1 MLVLDPKWDL
11 EADVVIVGFGSSG
24 AMAALTAAE
33 AGANVVILEKQ
44 REGTGIELG
53 THYSTSH
60 MSGGVYLQ
68 PTDYDAT
75 IKYFQA
81 MSRVESGHGVM
92 TIPEGWS
99 GDDLIEAYT
108 VEALHNKEWLDEHG
122 FKLDKIGEGAEH
134 NLPGVET
141 FVSYRFE
148 NAGLGMMRR
157 FEELIRDQ
165 PRIKVLYSSPATNLI
180 TNLQGEVIGIRA
192 AQGET
197 DPKPI
202 SIRANNGV
210 LMAMGGFE
218 FNEEMKM
225 NYLKVYP
232 TYFTGSEATTGDG
245 FKMVAEVGAQLWHMN
260 CASAR
265 LVAKFP
271 EFPNAISLWMGGLR
285 PTPYILVDKYG
296 KRWTNEKIKGHTV
309 YYETALFDSQKL
321 DYPRIPSYWVFDKK
335 RMTSAK
341 LSGAGAGIQGA
352 MGRYAWSSGN
362 KAELERGW
370 ILEAPTIEALAEYLE
385 MDPAVLAQTVKTW
398 NQYCADGKDP
408 EFDREESNLLPL
420 EEGPFYAIQVWPG
433 GPNTQGGA
441 RHNTRGEILDMN
453 GNPIPGLYGSGE
465 FGSLF
470 GLLYPSAGGNL
481 SECFAMGRVVG
492 RVLARPREFAGS
504 SK

>member
-1 MLVLDPKWDL
+1 MLVLDPKWDM
-11 EADVVIVGFGSSG
+11 EADVVIVGYGSSG
-24 AMAALTAAE
+24 AVAALTAAE
-33 AGANVVILEKQ
+33 AGAKVLILEKQ
-44 REGTGIELG
+44 REGLDVEVG

-68 PTDYDAT
+68 PTDREAT
-75 IKYFQA
+75 VKYFRA
-81 MSRVESGHGVM
+81 MSRVESGHG
-92 TIPEGWS
+92 TYTTPEGWS
-99 GDDLIEAYT
+99 GDDLIDSYAD
-108 VEALHNKEWLDEHG
+108 EALHNKEWLDERG
-122 FKLDKIGEGAEH
+122 FTLEKISEGAEH
-134 NLPGVET
+134 NLPGVES

-148 NAGLGMMRR
+148 RAGLGMMRH
-157 FEELIRDQ
+157 FEELITAE
-165 PRIKVLYSSPATNLI
+165 PNISVLYTTPATHLI
-180 TNLQGEVIGIRA
+180 TNLNGEVIGVRA
-192 AQGET
+192 EQGET

-202 SIRANNGV
+202 SIGAKNGV

-218 FNEEMKM
+218 FNEEMKL

-309 YYETALFDSQKL
+309 YLETALFDSQKL

-352 MGRYAWSSGN
+352 MGRYEWSSGN

-370 ILEAPTIEALAEYLE
+370 IIEAPTIEALAEQLGME
-385 MDPAVLAQTVKTW
+385 PVALARTVATY
-398 NQYCADGKDP
+398 NGYCEAGADP
-408 EFDREESNLLPL
+408 EFDRAAQDLLPL
-420 EEGPFYAIQVWPG
+420 GEPPYYAVQVWPG

-441 RHNTRGEILDMN
+441 RHNAQCQILDMN
-453 GNPIPGLYGSGE
+453 NQPIAGLFGSGE

-492 RVLARPREFAGS
+492 RVMARGRE
-504 SK
+504 

>member
-1 MLVLDPKWDL
+1 MLVLDPKWDI
-11 EADVVIVGFGSSG
+11 EADVVIVGYGSSG
-24 AMAALTAAE
+24 AVAALTAAE
-33 AGANVVILEKQ
+33 AGATVVILEKQ
-44 REGTGIELG
+44 RQGTGVEVG
-53 THYSTSH
+53 NHYSTSH

-68 PTDYDAT
+68 PMVYDAT
-75 IKYFQA
+75 IEYFRA

-92 TIPEGWS
+92 TTPEGWS

-108 VEALHNKEWLDEHG
+108 VEALHNKEWLDERG
-122 FKLDKIGEGAEH
+122 FTLEKIGEGAEH

-148 NAGLGMMRR
+148 NAGLGMMRH
-157 FEELIRDQ
+157 FEKLIAEQ
-165 PRIKVLYSSPATNLI
+165 PKITVLYSTPATHLV
-180 TNLQGEVIGIRA
+180 TNLQGEVVGVRA
-192 AQGET
+192 EQGET
-197 DPKPI
+197 NPKPI
-202 SIRANNGV
+202 SLHARNGV

-218 FNEEMKM
+218 FNEDMKL

-271 EFPNAISLWMGGLR
+271 EYPNAISLWMGGLR

-309 YYETALFDSQKL
+309 YLETTLFDSQKL

-341 LSGAGAGIQGA
+341 LAGAGAGIQGA
-352 MGRYAWSSGN
+352 MGRYQWSSGN
-362 KAELERGW
+362 KDELERGW
-370 ILEAPTIEALAEYLE
+370 IIEAPTIEALAEQLGME
-385 MDPAVLAQTVKTW
+385 PSVLAKTVATY
-398 NQYCADGKDP
+398 NGYCEEGVDP
-408 EFDREESNLLPL
+408 EFDRDPKDLLPIG
-420 EEGPFYAIQVWPG
+420 EGPFYAIQVWPG

-441 RHNTRGEILDMN
+441 RHDTQCRILDMN
-453 GNPIPGLYGSGE
+453 NNPIPGLYGSGE

-492 RVLARPREFAGS
+492 RVLARPREMATA